1 MEVLG
6 IDWALRVLL
15 RLRSEDFPQPKEDL
29 RKRLE
34 GIRVK
39 GKPIDEIA
47 ERMSFPIKS
56 PAEVLRQIEEAT
68 R

>member
-1 MEVLG
+1 M
-6 IDWALRVLL
+6 RVLV
-15 RLRSEDFPQPKEDL
+15 RLRGEDFPQPKEDL

-39 GKPIDEIA
+39 GEPIDEIA